1 MPITVNDDPMTIN
14 DATLGLQSIRIKLLT
29 QTIDDFDTQTFSLP
43 MFLEAL
49 AILEQ
54 AQRKLEQAELFRAR
68 ESAGNF

>member
-1 MPITVNDDPMTIN
+1 MPKPARASAT
-14 DATLGLQSIRIKLLT
+14 DAALALQLIRIELLT
-29 QTIDDFDTQTFSLP
+29 ETIDDFDTSTFAMP

>member
-1 MPITVNDDPMTIN
+1 MPKPARASAT
-14 DATLGLQSIRIKLLT
+14 DAALALQTIRINLLT
-29 QTIDDFDTQTFSLP
+29 ETIDDFDTLTFSLP

>member
-1 MPITVNDDPMTIN
+1 MRAREAI
-14 DATLGLQSIRIKLLT
+14 AKLQEIRINLL
-29 QTIDDFDTQTFSLP
+29 FEDTESKDSFENKVFAEP

-49 AILEQ
+49 ATIEV

>member
-1 MPITVNDDPMTIN
+1 MPKSSTN
-14 DATLGLQSIRIKLLT
+14 DAVIAIQSIRISLLIE
-29 QTIDDFDTQTFSLP
+29 TIDDFDTSTFAMP

>member
-29 QTIDDFDTQTFSLP
+29 QTIDDFDTQTTLT

-49 AILEQ
+49 AALEV
-54 AQRKLEQAELFRAR
+54 AQRKLELAELFRAR
-68 ESAGNF
+68 ETAGNF